1 MTIRRFEL
9 NAPSVIGEAVD
20 GEVMVMNL
28 RDGIYYSVA
37 GAAATIWPALTGGVA
52 LDAIAAAVQ
61 SATGEPLERI
71 AADLDAFV
79 GRLCDEAVLRPAG
92 NGAAPPADPPQFA
105 GIVDYRGF
113 AFERF
118 DDMRAM
124 LILDP
129 VHEVGEFGWPQQGGA
144 KPAS

>member
-1 MTIRRFEL
+1 MSARRFEL

-20 GEVMVMNL
+20 GEIMVMNL

-37 GAAATIWPALTGGVA
+37 GAAATVWPALVGGVPV
-52 LDAIAAAVQ
+52 DAIATAAE
-61 SATGEPLERI
+61 SATRQPRERI
-71 AADLDAFV
+71 GADLDAFV
-79 GRLCDEAVLRPAG
+79 ARLCDEGILRPATSD
-92 NGAAPPADPPQFA
+92 APAPADAVSFA
-105 GIVDYRGF
+105 DIGDYQGF
-113 AFERF
+113 GFERF

>member
-1 MTIRRFEL
+1 MPARRFEL

-37 GAAATIWPALTGGVA
+37 GAAATIWPALTGGAA
-52 LDAIAAAVQ
+52 LDAVAAAAQ
-61 SATGEPLERI
+61 SATHVPLDRI

-79 GRLCDEAVLRPAG
+79 ARLCEEGVLRPAG
-92 NGAAPPADPPQFA
+92 NGAASPADALRFA
-105 GIVDYRGF
+105 DIADYQGF
-113 AFERF
+113 VFERF

-144 KPAS
+144 KPEP